1 MQRKYNYKITVE
13 YDGEK
18 YKGWQKQRNTIS
30 TIQEYIEN
38 AISTYLKEN
47 IKIIGAGRTDVEV
60 NAYNQYANFFT
71 AQKIDSKKFLHSI
84 NGILP
89 TDITVKNIQK
99 VKEDFHA
106 RYSAKK
112 REYVYKIT
120 LFKKSIERKYY
131 YHLKYKLD
139 FKLVDEFIEFL
150 KHNEYFKSLC
160 KNKSDK
166 HNFKCKIYR
175 FDYKLKNN
183 EFIITVIADR
193 FLHSMVRGIVGC
205 MIDIG
210 RGKTKLEIIKE
221 KILKGER
228 LKTFFVPGKALFLK
242 QIYY

>member
-1 MQRKYNYKITVE
+1 MLKRYNYKINIE
-13 YDGEK
+13 YDGEN
-18 YKGWQKQRNTIS
+18 YKGWQKQKNTKE

-38 AISTYLKEN
+38 AISILLKDN
-47 IKIIGAGRTDVEV
+47 IKLIGAGRTDAEV
-60 NAYNQYANFFT
+60 NAYNQCANFFSD
-71 AQKIDSKKFLHSI
+71 KLIDTKKFLHSI

-89 TDITVKNIQK
+89 HDITVKKIQK
-99 VKEDFHA
+99 VNSEFHA

-112 REYVYKIT
+112 REYIYKIT
-120 LFKKSIERKYY
+120 LFKKSIENKYFF
-131 YHLKYKLD
+131 HLKYKLN

-160 KNKSDK
+160 KNKTDK
-166 HNFKCKIYR
+166 YNFRCKIYKLA
-175 FDYKLKNN
+175 YKLRKD
-183 EFIITVIADR
+183 EIIITIIADR

-210 RGKTKLEIIKE
+210 REKTKLETIKQ
-221 KILKGER
+221 KIKKGER